1 MKINTSITGANFN
14 NNSFFVKDNFLVN
27 KSPLASKNLN
37 NFNNLAFDKVKKS
50 SIQGG
55 LMDFIEDD
63 YIVRKIALGESLTPE
78 EVEKLEKI
86 DPEKLRKAKMANE
99 RRKELRQKLKNAKDP
114 EEAKSL
120 ITSAKSEVLAA
131 LDLNDEVYSNLL
143 AEAIRKE
150 ESEYLKNKSVKDIE
164 EKGLNVDISI

>member
-1 MKINTSITGANFN
+1 MKINSDIGGLNFN
-14 NNSFFVKDNFLVN
+14 NKYFLAKENFLVN

-37 NFNNLAFDKVKKS
+37 TFNNLVLNKAKGLSPQRV
-50 SIQGG
+50 

-99 RRKELRQKLKNAKDP
+99 RRKELREKLKNAKDP
-114 EEAKSL
+114 EEAKIL
-120 ITSAKSEVLAA
+120 ITSAKSEALAA
-131 LDLNDEVYSNLL
+131 IDLNDEVYSKLL
-143 AEAIRKE
+143 GEAIKKE
-150 ESEYLKNKSVKDIE
+150 ESEYFKNKSVKHIE
-164 EKGLNVDISI
+164 EKGLNVDISV